1 VEEMVHG
8 IYEAMTAFGDGF
20 PIQDDVS
27 ILGIAR

>member
-1 VEEMVHG
+1 MIHG
-8 IYEAMTAFGDGF
+8 IYQDMTAFGGGY